1 MKFVKSV
8 VMVLAFVLMNQSP
21 IFSQADEVALIK
33 SEINKSVD
41 AYNKKNL
48 DRAISVYS
56 ENYIGY
62 YSGHTDQTIASLK
75 DEFKKVF
82 ENKYLDAKQK
92 VEIVEVKVGG
102 NLGLVRINILWTYK
116 PTMASAAQTARE
128 KNLQVWEKQPTG
140 EWQIIRASTI
150 PIDVKKQT
158 K

>member
-1 MKFVKSV
+1 MKFVKSTTIIV
-8 VMVLAFVLMNQSP
+8 ALIVINQSP
-21 IFSQADEVALIK
+21 IFSQTDDVALIK

-48 DRAISVYS
+48 ERAISIYS
-56 ENYIGY
+56 EDYIGY
-62 YSGHTDQTIASLK
+62 YSGHTDQTKASMK

-82 ENKYLDAKQK
+82 DNKYLDAKQK
-92 VEIVEVKVGG
+92 VEIVEVKVGS
-102 NLGLVRINILWTYK
+102 NLSFVRINILWIYK

-128 KNLQVWEKQPTG
+128 KNLQVWEKQSTG

-150 PIDVKKQT
+150 PVDVKKKT

>member
-8 VMVLAFVLMNQSP
+8 AIVLALIVMNQST
-21 IFSQADEVALIK
+21 IFSQADDVALIK

-41 AYNKKNL
+41 AYNKKIL
-48 DRAISVYS
+48 ERAISIYS

-62 YSGHTDQTIASLK
+62 YSGHTDQTKTSLK

-82 ENKYLDAKQK
+82 DNKYLDAKQK
-92 VEIVEVKVGG
+92 VEIVEVKAGG
-102 NLGLVRINILWTYK
+102 NLGFVRINILWTYK

-128 KNLQVWEKQPTG
+128 KNLQIWEKQPTG

-150 PIDVKKQT
+150 PVEVKKQT